1 MSIFETDNI
10 RIKVPK
16 YHITRFY
23 GDDASKWLT
32 FWNSFETAVHNNES
46 LNNVDK
52 FNYLKAHLGGS
63 ALNTVEGFPISAKTY
78 DEAPLKNSNN
88 LRSFRKFID
97 NCNVQL
103 RSLNPLGV
111 SSANYGKILCPMLL
125 KLIPSDLVLDYNKL
139 QQREFT
145 SCLFSSYWKIEASWD
160 SKLPIDIERK
170 FETWKKQLIGI
181 QDLKVPRR
189 LSNLDLKDTNLSL
202 QVFCDASKLLYTTCV
217 FLRAERE
224 GEVTCQLIQARSK
237 VVPLKGTS
245 IPGLELLACT
255 IGARIAD
262 SVKKD
267 LHMENVD
274 VTYWSDSMDALH
286 WIKRDGP
293 WATFVANRVE
303 EITPVFTAN
312 LTSS

>member
-1 MSIFETDNI
+1 MEVNDQINICLGISRINDSLVLQKLATHNIF
-10 RIKVPK
+10 
-16 YHITRFY
+16 
-23 GDDASKWLT
+23 
-32 FWNSFETAVHNNES
+32 
-46 LNNVDK
+46 
-52 FNYLKAHLGGS
+52 
-63 ALNTVEGFPISAKTY
+63 IS
-78 DEAPLKNSNN
+78 D
-88 LRSFRKFID
+88 
-97 NCNVQL
+97 
-103 RSLNPLGV
+103 
-111 SSANYGKILCPMLL
+111 SSANNKLCLFE
-125 KLIPSDLVLDYNKL
+125 KPSDEIHILLGSDIVEKL
-139 QQREFT
+139 FT
-145 SCLFSSYWKIEASWD
+145 GEIEASWD